1 MTASTIRDMILELF
15 LNAIWFL
22 QVLLDLNPDQAPPP
36 HQPPQAS
43 AAVSATSHS
52 NAKTDGPVSV
62 PAVEPE
68 EATLPPP
75 THQLPAETSTEY
87 FSRMEALLSGLAP
100 DLSQDSSFPAA
111 ASITQLP
118 GSDIDDIIA
127 RSRRLGAVVGSLG
140 VANTGTSG
148 STQDSPELDDQFL
161 DWATGLDLTKPA
173 WEATASHRESPPQP
187 SDSPE
192 DARFALEDWRARFG
206 SDEDGAAAS
215 WQLPAWEHARF
226 DDEAFPASTSGLLP
240 GDLWACHDSDDSVL
254 IHQSGQGSLASLG
267 NGQESGGSS
276 SDEEDIDALVE
287 RFRQSYAHLQGV
299 SHTDPGDGSSDAA
312 LPDSLHGGKSGFTA
326 QHDAAERSVAG
337 NTGER
342 LGMSDPLQDGG
353 CVPLN
358 STSPAGSSMGAAE
371 EAAAELSETAAPLQG
386 SFGDRG
392 MGTGQVAATAE
403 DSMMW
408 AGDEPCTLLPSS
420 AASAELTAGHNGQLL
435 SLAGAR
441 DAEPGSESGS
451 SFAGSSGLAAAADT
465 PATAASLE
473 QPALHQEPAG
483 VAAEEGDHGDA
494 LASQQAGT
502 ENFDVHGEE
511 QEGTWGD
518 RCRLADSAYTL
529 REAVHSLS
537 KGSALALFAS
547 PGSDR
552 IKAAR
557 GVASAKPDQA
567 PASAAVAPLPDSAM
581 TKLADLPVSAG
592 AAAGADS
599 NGEAGRDNWGGG
611 HQSLETVS
619 SPNGEENIADVAA
632 ERSHSQ
638 DGGS

>member
-1 MTASTIRDMILELF
+1 MILELL
-15 LNAIWFL
+15 LNAIWFF

-43 AAVSATSHS
+43 AAVSATFHS

-68 EATLPPP
+68 EATLPPR

-87 FSRMEALLSGLAP
+87 FSRMEALLSDLAPGLA
-100 DLSQDSSFPAA
+100 QDSSFPAA
-111 ASITQLP
+111 AGIMQLP
-118 GSDIDDIIA
+118 GSDIEDIIA
-127 RSRRLGAVVGSLG
+127 RSHRLGAVVGSLG
-140 VANTGTSG
+140 VANTGASG

-192 DARFALEDWRARFG
+192 DARFALEDWCARFG
-206 SDEDGAAAS
+206 SDEDAVAAS

-226 DDEAFPASTSGLLP
+226 DDEAYPASTSGLLP

-254 IHQSGQGSLASLG
+254 IHQSGQASLASLG
-267 NGQESGGSS
+267 NGQVSGGRYA
-276 SDEEDIDALVE
+276 DEEDIDALVE
-287 RFRQSYAHLQGV
+287 RFRQSYAQLQGL
-299 SHTDPGDGSSDAA
+299 SDSDSGDGSSDAA

-337 NTGER
+337 NAGER
-342 LGMSDPLQDGG
+342 LGMFDPLQDGG

-358 STSPAGSSMGAAE
+358 STSPAGSSTGAAE
-371 EAAAELSETAAPLQG
+371 ETAAELSETAAPLQG
-386 SFGDRG
+386 RFGDRG
-392 MGTGQVAATAE
+392 MGPGQIAATAE

-408 AGDEPCTLLPSS
+408 AGDEPCALLPGS
-420 AASAELTAGHNGQLL
+420 AASAELTAGQNGQLL
-435 SLAGAR
+435 SLAGAQ

-473 QPALHQEPAG
+473 QPALHQEPARE
-483 VAAEEGDHGDA
+483 AAEQGDHGNA
-494 LASQQAGT
+494 LASQQAGS

-529 REAVHSLS
+529 QEAVHSLS

-557 GVASAKPDQA
+557 GVASAKPVQA
-567 PASAAVAPLPDSAM
+567 LASAAAAPLPDSAM

-592 AAAGADS
+592 AAAAAGADS
-599 NGEAGRDNWGGG
+599 NGEAGSDTWGGR

-619 SPNGEENIADVAA
+619 SPNGEHSPEEENIADVAA